1 METNKLTSKKKKTEE
16 NGFDNEGIVTQ
27 QETPLT
33 HFPETNPMSETAQL
47 PLKQIHVS
55 SEIGQLH
62 RLIVHSPDA
71 GIGKVVPRKSQ
82 DWLYD
87 DIVDIDKMRA
97 EYNEYLQ
104 VLLWVLDPDKI
115 RGKEINPAFFKPA
128 HKDSYFNSDKVIDV
142 EHLLIK
148 ILEMHEVRIRLVTHV
163 CAAEK
168 CSLRVINRL
177 LDLDTELLAR
187 VLITGVISTEKG
199 DEFIFPPIPNLIF
212 TRDIGIVVN
221 NHLLLTKPAEDA
233 RIREA
238 IITKYIACYA
248 LFPENGAFE
257 NHVMEI
263 NGDKSFLLHDTDN
276 TDLSTVEGG
285 DVMMISPSHLLI
297 GCSERTSPKGIE
309 KVIRQVFRR
318 NVVQKVTVVKIPYKR
333 DYMHI
338 DTVFTQV
345 KRNMWVVFGQFLD
358 SSHDFKGK
366 YISDVITRKKDERL
380 GNRVTIT
387 QFIRKPTLK
396 GYGIKANKVKSLKK
410 LFQQISFK
418 DFGSRECIIIRC
430 AGGRFPYDEREQWTD
445 ACNLLALREGVVIG
459 YDRNKETEKEFIKHG
474 FKILKSADFIAQ
486 MQAGTPLEEVLKGDT
501 LILLPSSELSRA
513 RGGSHCMSMPLL
525 RSNWQQP

>member
-1 METNKLTSKKKKTEE
+1 METIDKTAQKEKIAHPE
-16 NGFDNEGIVTQ
+16 NGKLEKVTA
-27 QETPLT
+27 PVKK
-33 HFPETNPMSETAQL
+33 L
-47 PLKQIHVS
+47 PPSQIYVS
-55 SEIGQLH
+55 SEIGQLQ

-104 VLLWVLDPDKI
+104 VLLWFLDPEAI
-115 RGKEINPAFFKPA
+115 RGKEINEDFFKPA
-128 HKDSYFNSDKVIDV
+128 KKGAYFSSNKVVEI

-148 ILEMHEVRIRLVTHV
+148 ILEIPDVRLRLVTHV
-163 CAAEK
+163 CAAER

-177 LDLDTELLAR
+177 LELDTELLAR
-187 VLITGVISTEKG
+187 VLITGVISSDKV

-212 TRDIGIVVN
+212 TRDIGIVIN
-221 NHLLLTKPAEDA
+221 NYLLLTKPAQDA

-238 IITKYIACYA
+238 IITKYIAAYA
-248 LFPENGAFE
+248 LFPNIGDFE
-257 NHVMEI
+257 DWVIEI
-263 NGDKSFLLHDTDN
+263 DGDKSFLLHDPN
-276 TDLSTVEGG
+276 ASNVSTIEGG
-285 DVMMISPSHLLI
+285 DVMMISPEHLLI

-309 KVIRQVFRR
+309 NTIRQLFRR
-318 NVVQKVTVVKIPYKR
+318 NVVQKVTVVKIPSKR

-358 SSHDFKGK
+358 RSHDVKGK
-366 YISDVITRKKDERL
+366 YISDVISR
-380 GNRVTIT
+380 NREGQMDSKVSIT
-387 QFIRKPTLK
+387 QFLRKATLK
-396 GYGIKANKVKSLKK
+396 GYTIKVNKIKSLQK
-410 LFQQISFK
+410 LLRQISFV
-418 DFGSRECIIIRC
+418 DFGSRECKIIRC

-459 YDRNKETEKEFIKHG
+459 YDRNKETEKEFVKRG
-474 FKILKSADFIAQ
+474 FTLLKSSDFITR
-486 MQAGTPLEEVLKGDT
+486 MQEGSTLEEVLKGDT

-525 RSNWQQP
+525 RNDWHS